1 MGPWSCVQ
9 RRCREALA
17 QSDTLQCA
25 EGIARCQCMRYRDQ
39 RVHRN
44 PAKLVTPVVPTSGV
58 RFCLRWTMRNGE
70 TKPSTG
76 PLARA
81 TLQPAKRRPLDPGG
95 INE

>member
-25 EGIARCQCMRYRDQ
+25 EGIARCQCMRYRNQ

-44 PAKLVTPVVPTSGV
+44 PAKPVTPVVPTSRI
-58 RFCLRWTMRNGE
+58 RFACDGQCGTERRSL
-70 TKPSTG
+70 PFG